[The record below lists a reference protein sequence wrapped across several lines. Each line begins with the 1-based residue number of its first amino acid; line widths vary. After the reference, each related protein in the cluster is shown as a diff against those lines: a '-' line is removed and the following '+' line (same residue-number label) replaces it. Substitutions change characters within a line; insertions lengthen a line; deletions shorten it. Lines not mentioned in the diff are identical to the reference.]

1 MINLLE
7 TLEQVKK
14 VAVEVGKMQKVNL
27 GKQNLAVN
35 TKSTSIDLV
44 TEIDKKS
51 EVMIIDFIKQYY
63 PSHSILA
70 EESGLSA
77 RESDYLWIIDPLD
90 GTTNFSQG
98 LPIFAVS
105 IALQYKRETVL
116 GVVYVSVLDHLFTA
130 VKGQGAYFNGQRMK
144 VSAKQDLKESVLA
157 TGFPYD
163 VADNEA
169 NNLDYFSQLLV
180 KTRAIRRMGA
190 AAYDVACVAAGLF
203 DGYWELKLS
212 PWDVAAA
219 VLMVKEAGGKV
230 IHFREDRGIS
240 IIAGNEILV
249 DKIHGEIRKIDD
261 KR

>member
-1 MINLLE
+1 MINLSE

-14 VAVEVGKMQKVNL
+14 VAVEVGKMQKANL

-51 EVMIIDFIKQYY
+51 QLMNIDFIKQYY